1 MYCNVLRVAA
11 RPARPTKNET
21 MSNYR
26 GNSILDLSPHMGKR
40 VRVRFQGGREV
51 VGVLRGYDPMVN
63 IVIDDT
69 VEHLRSSA
77 DPYIASGETREL
89 GRVVCRGTNV
99 TMCAPEEGYEEIA
112 NPFAAQAEDATS
124 AAGEN

>member
-1 MYCNVLRVAA
+1 
-11 RPARPTKNET
+11 

-77 DPYIASGETREL
+77 ERVRRAIRVRVRVRTSTRV
-89 GRVVCRGTNV
+89 GQGHTRGFHQQLEAREFANR
-99 TMCAPEEGYEEIA
+99 APTR
-112 NPFAAQAEDATS
+112 QVS
-124 AAGEN
+124 